1 MGTDNQ
7 VKGSQSNREQIMAK
21 NKNKNESA
29 ILRYDILVLKRRG
42 VTRDL
47 PSGTESLQ
55 WVTNTATLISG
66 EHDAIV
72 VDTFATID
80 QNQQLVDWI
89 TKSGKNLTT
98 IYITHAHGD
107 HSFGIKILLDRFPN
121 ARAVAVSAV
130 VKAMQTQIDPNYI
143 KNFWNKLF
151 PDQIPEALIV
161 PEALES
167 NEFELEGHKL
177 VVLDNGFTDTEYS
190 TSLYVPSI
198 GLVVAGDAVY
208 NGIHPYMAETSEQSR
223 LDWIA
228 ALDRIEGLKPRAV
241 VAGHKNPVND
251 DNPQHVGATQKY
263 IRDFNHLN
271 HQTTTVRELYDKML
285 ALYPDRANPG
295 SLWSSAKA
303 LKA

>member
-1 MGTDNQ
+1 MA
-7 VKGSQSNREQIMAK
+7 KGSEIPG
-21 NKNKNESA
+21 
-29 ILRYDILVLKRRG
+29 YDVLVLKRRG

-55 WVTNTATLISG
+55 WVTNTATLIYG
-66 EHDAIV
+66 EHDAVV

-107 HSFGIKILLDRFPN
+107 HSFGIKILLDHFPN
-121 ARAVAVSAV
+121 AGALAASAV
-130 VKAMQTQIDPNYI
+130 VKAMQTQIDPNFI

-151 PDQIPEALIV
+151 PDQIPEPLIV
-161 PEALES
+161 PESLES

-198 GLVVAGDAVY
+198 GLVAAGDAVY
-208 NGIHPYMAETSEQSR
+208 NNIHPYMSETTEQSR
-223 LDWIA
+223 LNWIA
-228 ALDRIEGLKPRAV
+228 ALDRIGGLKPHAV
-241 VAGHKNPVND
+241 VAGHKNPAND
-251 DNPQHVGATQKY
+251 DNPQHIGATQKY
-263 IRDFNHLN
+263 IRDFNRLN
-271 HQTTTVRELYDKML
+271 HQTTTVRELYEKML

-295 SLWSSAKA
+295 SLWSSASAVKQ
-303 LKA
+303 

>member
-1 MGTDNQ
+1 
-7 VKGSQSNREQIMAK
+7 MA
-21 NKNKNESA
+21 KNKNESA

-55 WVTNTATLISG
+55 WVTNTVTLIYG
-66 EHDAIV
+66 EHDAVV

-121 ARAVAVSAV
+121 ARAVAALAV

-151 PDQIPEALIV
+151 PDQIPKTLIV

-167 NEFELEGHKL
+167 NEFELEGHEL

-208 NGIHPYMAETSEQSR
+208 NGIHPYMPETTEQSR
-223 LDWIA
+223 LNWIA
-228 ALDRIEGLKPRAV
+228 ALDRIEGLKPLAV
-241 VAGHKNPVND
+241 VAGHKNPAID
-251 DNPQHVGATQKY
+251 DNPQHVEATRKY
-263 IRDFNHLN
+263 IHDFNRLN

-285 ALYPDRANPG
+285 TLYPDRANPG
-295 SLWSSAKA
+295 SLWSSARAVKQ
-303 LKA
+303 

>member
-1 MGTDNQ
+1 M
-7 VKGSQSNREQIMAK
+7 V
-21 NKNKNESA
+21 KNKNESTT
-29 ILRYDILVLKRRG
+29 LRYDVLALKRRG
-42 VTRDL
+42 LTRDL

-55 WVTNTATLISG
+55 WVANTATLIYG
-66 EHDAIV
+66 EYSAVV
-72 VDTFATID
+72 VDTFVTID

-89 TKSGKNLTT
+89 TKSDKNLTT

-107 HSFGIKILLDRFPN
+107 HSLGIKILLDRFPN
-121 ARAVAVSAV
+121 ARAVAAPAV
-130 VKAMQTQIDPNYI
+130 VKAMQAQIDPDYI

-151 PDQIPEALIV
+151 PGQIPEPLII

-167 NEFELEGHKL
+167 NEIELEGHKL
-177 VVLDNGFTDTEYS
+177 IVLDNGFTDTDHS

-208 NGIHPYMAETSEQSR
+208 NSIHPYMLETSEQSR

-228 ALDRIEGLKPRAV
+228 ALDRIEALKPHAV
-241 VAGHKNPVND
+241 VAGHKNPAND
-251 DNPQHVGATQKY
+251 DNPQHIEATRKY
-263 IRDFNHLN
+263 IRDFNRLSHE
-271 HQTTTVRELYDKML
+271 TTTIRELYDKML

-303 LKA
+303 AKA

>member
-1 MGTDNQ
+1 
-7 VKGSQSNREQIMAK
+7 MA
-21 NKNKNESA
+21 KNKNESA

-42 VTRDL
+42 LTRDL

-55 WVTNTATLISG
+55 WVTNTATLIYG
-66 EHDAIV
+66 EHDAVV

-89 TKSGKNLTT
+89 TKSGNNLTT

-121 ARAVAVSAV
+121 ARAVAAPAV
-130 VKAMQTQIDPNYI
+130 VKATQTQIDSNYI

-151 PDQIPEALIV
+151 PDQIPKTLIV

-208 NGIHPYMAETSEQSR
+208 NGIHPYMPETTEQSR
-223 LDWIA
+223 LNWIA
-228 ALDRIEGLKPRAV
+228 ALDKIEGLKPHAV
-241 VAGHKNPVND
+241 VAGHKNPAND
-251 DNPQHVGATQKY
+251 DTPQHIGATRKY
-263 IRDFNHLN
+263 IRDFNRLN
-271 HQTTTVRELYDKML
+271 HQTTTVRELYDNML
-285 ALYPDRANPG
+285 AVYPDRANPG
-295 SLWSSAKA
+295 SLWSSARAVKQ
-303 LKA
+303 

>member
-1 MGTDNQ
+1 M
-7 VKGSQSNREQIMAK
+7 V
-21 NKNKNESA
+21 KNKNESA

-42 VTRDL
+42 LTRDL
-47 PSGTESLQ
+47 PPGTESLQ

-130 VKAMQTQIDPNYI
+130 VKAMQMQIDPNYI

-151 PDQIPEALIV
+151 PDQIPEPLFV

-167 NEFELEGHKL
+167 NEFDLEGNKL
-177 VVLDNGFTDTEYS
+177 VVLDNGFTDTKYS

-198 GLVVAGDAVY
+198 GLVVAGDAAY
-208 NGIHPYMAETSEQSR
+208 NDVHLYLAESNAKSR
-223 LDWIA
+223 REWIS
-228 ALDRIEGLKPRAV
+228 ALDKIESLNPRAV
-241 VAGHKNPVND
+241 IAAHKRPDND
-251 DNPQHVGATQKY
+251 DNPRIIEETRQC
-263 IRDFNHLN
+263 IRDFDRIAEM
-271 HQTTTVRELYDKML
+271 TTTTQDLYDKML
-285 ALYPDRANPG
+285 ELYPHRVNPG
-295 SLWSSAKA
+295 WALWSSARAVKQ
-303 LKA
+303 